1 MAKAKTE
8 TPRKGAGIVANAV
21 SKAIGVVDNSGSLV
35 DGIIASAKRIYK
47 GKDIPAVD
55 LAFIA
60 NEVARQRKWSAAS
73 RDVRMSEVR
82 KLVRNYQT
90 LPEAI
95 KKFRAKSST
104 CTFHQVVKL
113 ARALQSPA
121 NKTVNKAVTACLT
134 SAKKDAPTPTVQLNS
149 ALTRIAGIPLR
160 APKQVAFRKALFAL
174 MRKHG
179 INQS

>member
-21 SKAIGVVDNSGSLV
+21 AKAIGVVDNSGSLV
-35 DGIIASAKRIYK
+35 DSIIASAKRIYK
-47 GKDIPAVD
+47 GKDIPDVD
-55 LAFIA
+55 LSFIA
-60 NEVARQRKWSAAS
+60 NEVARQRKWSAKS

-82 KLVRNYQT
+82 KLVRNYQV

-121 NKTVNKAVTACLT
+121 NKTVASAVKACLT
-134 SAKKDAPTPTVQLNS
+134 VKQADAPTPTVQLNT
-149 ALTRIAGIPLR
+149 ALTRIASIPLR

-174 MRKHG
+174 MRRHNVG
-179 INQS
+179 QS